1 MNKINYQRELDQILA
16 EITAKGEVPTLLLH
30 SCCAP
35 CSSYVLSYL
44 ASYFRITLYYYNP
57 NISPKEEYQKRV
69 QEQMRLIRELPVRYP
84 ICFEEGVYDP
94 ERFFEM
100 AKGME
105 DIPEGGE
112 RCFSCY
118 ELRQREAAIAAAQG
132 GYDYFTTTLSISPH
146 KNAQKLNEIGL
157 RLQEEYGVRYLLSDF
172 KKKGGYL
179 ESIRLSKEYDLYRQN
194 FCGCVYSRQKMEN
207 RES

>member
-69 QEQMRLIRELPVRYP
+69 QEQMGFTSGTSAKNLPNDRRRILKRGKTIDCGNSRHIPARFLHCPPAKEAPFPRGPASHIVPPARTDIVEKTAVFGPAGMRPSRTVITVKRKVPYEAECADERE
-84 ICFEEGVYDP
+84 
-94 ERFFEM
+94 
-100 AKGME
+100 
-105 DIPEGGE
+105 
-112 RCFSCY
+112 
-118 ELRQREAAIAAAQG
+118 
-132 GYDYFTTTLSISPH
+132 
-146 KNAQKLNEIGL
+146 
-157 RLQEEYGVRYLLSDF
+157 
-172 KKKGGYL
+172 
-179 ESIRLSKEYDLYRQN
+179 
-194 FCGCVYSRQKMEN
+194 
-207 RES
+207 